1 MRKCKILL
9 FYVYSN
15 SAWLSAAM
23 KWKYEINRLAVMYSL
38 FLSTCTFMVFVCVD
52 IYILWDNEET
62 SSKTKPASNLLLFLT
77 QISSSYISLHTWHDH
92 RGFIFLIFLCLDLD
106 TWNWCFASLE
116 RTSRLSCSFCS
127 KCSSSGV
134 ETLLKEQTPSK
145 LVVQGAKQWVV
156 GGTGVER

>member
-1 MRKCKILL
+1 MQNTVILCL
-9 FYVYSN
+9 FKQCLTFCCHEV
-15 SAWLSAAM
+15 
-23 KWKYEINRLAVMYSL
+23 EIWNKPFSCDIL
-38 FLSTCTFMVFVCVD
+38 FVFIHLYFHGICVD
-52 IYILWDNEET
+52 IYILRDNEET

-116 RTSRLSCSFCS
+116 RTCRFSCSFCS